1 MNLKFVGRPISRF
14 DGYDKVSGNTVYT
27 ADVQLPSMLWGKCL
41 RSPYAHAR
49 IVSIN
54 TDAAKKMTG
63 VRAVLTAADLSDKRI
78 GLSLQDTPLLAT
90 GKVRFIGEKVVAVA
104 AEDRDA
110 AEEALSAI
118 EVEYHELP
126 GVFDASQ
133 AMTHGAPLVHE
144 DLATY
149 AGFKAPGDEIPNVF
163 AMQKWTAGDVSTGFD
178 EADLVVEHT
187 FRTAVAHQAYIEP
200 HSVIVAV
207 DSSDH
212 VDIWASCKAPFR
224 VKSHLA
230 RQLEIPKEQI
240 RVHVVAVGGDF
251 GGKGALMDIPICYE
265 LAKVSRRPVKMIM
278 TYAEELVAGDPRHS
292 SVIKIKSGVKKNG
305 TLTARETEVIFN
317 SGAYASFKPGDP
329 PNLGGATFANGVYHI
344 PHYSIR
350 SCGVYTNSVPCGYY
364 RAPGQPQAVFA
375 AECHMDL
382 IAQELRMDPLE
393 LRLKNLMRDG
403 EKLAGG
409 RAVDKVRVRETLQAA
424 AQKAGWGKKNGNNT
438 GLGIG
443 VSFRHVGGSGKASAE
458 LCLSAD
464 GKLKI
469 LTAVPDIGTGTH
481 TLLRQ
486 IAAEVLTI
494 SPELI
499 WTEIGDT
506 ESFESDAAPGGSK
519 ITNMSGHVVLEAAE
533 QLRHRLI
540 PVAAALLSCAV
551 TDVVL
556 QNGRFGSAL
565 DKKRSVEFSAVA
577 REATKP
583 DGEVRVRET
592 YEVKGRSPV
601 PAFVVQIA
609 QVQVDVETGQ
619 LQVKRIVTAHDVGT
633 VINPVAHQGQIEGGL
648 VQGLGYATLEEVIT
662 DNGKVLTTNLGDYR
676 IPCARDLPALETVL
690 LDDPTGPGPFAAKQI
705 GENGIIATAPA
716 IANAVAAAVGVR
728 LFDIP
733 LSAEKIYRALKS
745 SPSAA

>member
-1 MNLKFVGRPISRF
+1 MNLKFVGHPISRV
-14 DGYDKVSGNTVYT
+14 DGSDKVSGNTVYT
-27 ADVQLPSMLWGKCL
+27 ADVQLPGMLWGKCV

-54 TDAAKKMTG
+54 TEAAKKVKG
-63 VRAVLTAADLSDKRI
+63 VRAVLTGEDLPDKRV
-78 GLSLQDTPLLAT
+78 GLSLQDTPILAL
-90 GKVRFIGEKVVAVA
+90 GKVRFIGEKVVAVTG
-104 AEDRDA
+104 EDRDA
-110 AEEALSAI
+110 VEEALSAI
-118 EVEYHELP
+118 EIEYQELP
-126 GVFDASQ
+126 GVFDASR
-133 AMTHGAPLVHE
+133 AMTAGAPLVHE

-149 AGFKAPGDEIPNVF
+149 AGFKATGDELPNVF
-163 AMQKWTAGDVSTGFD
+163 ASQKWTAGDIATGFD

-187 FRTAVAHQAYIEP
+187 FRTALAHQAYIEP
-200 HSVIVAV
+200 HSAIVAV

-224 VKSHLA
+224 VKSHLS

-265 LAKVSRRPVKMIM
+265 LAKATRRPVRMIM
-278 TYAEELVAGDPRHS
+278 TYTEELVAGDPRHS
-292 SVIKIKSGVKKNG
+292 SVIKIKSGVKKDG

-329 PNLGGATFANGVYHI
+329 PNLGGATFTNGVYHI

-350 SCGVYTNSVPCGYY
+350 SYGVYTNSVPCGYY

-375 AECHMDL
+375 AESHMDL
-382 IAQELRMDPLE
+382 IAQELAMDPLE

-409 RAVDKVRVRETLQAA
+409 RSVDKVRVRETLQAA

-458 LCLSAD
+458 LSLSAD

-519 ITNMSGHVVLEAAE
+519 ITNMSGHVVLQAAE
-533 QLRHRLI
+533 ELRRRLSV
-540 PVAAALLSCAV
+540 VAASLLGCAV

-577 REATKP
+577 LEATKA

-592 YEVKGRSPV
+592 FEVKGRSPV

-619 LQVKRIVTAHDVGT
+619 LRVKRIVTAHDVGT

-662 DNGKVLTTNLGDYR
+662 DNGRVLTTNLGDYR
-676 IPCARDLPALETVL
+676 IPCPRDLPALETVL
-690 LDDPTGPGPFAAKQI
+690 IEDPTGPGPFAAKQI

-733 LSAEKIYRALKS
+733 LTAEKIYQALKS
-745 SPSAA
+745 SSPAA